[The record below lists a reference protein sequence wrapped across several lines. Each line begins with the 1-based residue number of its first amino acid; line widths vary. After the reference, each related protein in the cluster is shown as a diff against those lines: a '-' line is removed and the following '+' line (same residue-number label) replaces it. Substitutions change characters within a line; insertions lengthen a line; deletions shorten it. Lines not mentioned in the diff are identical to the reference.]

1 MAAVDDSLARDLED
15 AAHDLGMAVLVEIH
29 DSAELDRALMLTS
42 PLLGVNNR
50 NLRTMATDLATGE
63 EMLKNFPADRIA
75 IAESGLN
82 TPDDLARMARAG
94 SRCFLIGESL
104 MRQRM

>member
-1 MAAVDDSLARDLED
+1 
-15 AAHDLGMAVLVEIH
+15 
-29 DSAELDRALMLTS
+29 MLTS

-82 TPDDLARMARAG
+82 TLMIWPGWPVPVHAASLSARA
-94 SRCFLIGESL
+94 
-104 MRQRM
+104 

>member
-1 MAAVDDSLARDLED
+1 
-15 AAHDLGMAVLVEIH
+15 MAVLVEIH
-29 DSAELDRALMLTS
+29 DRAELDRAFNLTS

-63 EMLKNFPADRIA
+63 EMLKDFPADRIA

-82 TPDDLARMARAG
+82 TPRIWPGWPAPVHAAFLSARA
-94 SRCFLIGESL
+94 
-104 MRQRM
+104 